1 MPIRNIMIK
10 KSLSLKKKSAKKKKC
25 NIRRKKNL
33 SRRNLK
39 SRNKR
44 GGSAFDPDN
53 HKLLKGKIIELLSY
67 EPDNHKLLQN
77 KIIELAKIV
86 GIECN
91 PDESNEYKSN
101 EDKPNEYKSNEYN
114 ALESLIKE
122 YPDSNESPLN
132 KSYTLEYQ
140 SRDGNGDYYTKD
152 SDLIKTILGGSKKNI
167 GFDSPMLTVKT
178 KYSRNYGDSENYGVL
193 TTEGKKAF
201 RDVANQ
207 GSLNGQLDK
216 HFSELNRIM

>member
-10 KSLSLKKKSAKKKKC
+10 KSLSLKKKSAKKKKCC

-53 HKLLKGKIIELLSY
+53 HQLLKDKIIDLLSY
-67 EPDNHKLLQN
+67 EPDDHELLQE

-101 EDKPNEYKSNEYN
+101 KDKPNEYKSNEYK
-114 ALESLIKE
+114 ALEDLIKQ
-122 YPDSNESPLN
+122 YRTNSDESPLT
-132 KSYTLEYQ
+132 KTYTLMRQ
-140 SRDGNGDYYTKD
+140 DTTGDYPTKD
-152 SDLIKTILGGSKKNI
+152 SELIQTILGGNKKNI
-167 GFDSPMLTVKT
+167 GFSSPMLTVKT
-178 KYSRNYGDSENYGVL
+178 KYSRNYGDSENNGVL
-193 TTEGKKAF
+193 TSEGKNAF
-201 RDVANQ
+201 IAVARE

-216 HFSELNRIM
+216 HFSVLNRNM